1 MIRTT
6 IALLAVTTTLAA
18 PAFAAGDAEAGAAA
32 FKQCK
37 ACHAVIDADGNLL
50 AGKGKIGPN
59 LFGVIGR
66 TAGTAEG
73 YKYGKSIVAA
83 GEAGLVWD
91 EENLAAYVQDPKKFL
106 QTYLDDSKARAKM
119 SFKVRKEEDA
129 ANLAAYLATFSA
141 AN

>member
-6 IALLAVTTTLAA
+6 IALLAVTTLAA
-18 PAFAAGDAEAGAAA
+18 PAFAQGDAEAGAAA

-91 EENLAAYVQDPKKFL
+91 EEQVAAYVQNPKKYL
-106 QTYLDDSKARAKM
+106 QTRLDTKKVQAKM